1 MGRKRNQGKA
11 RRAAKAKAR
20 EEAANQIGSGHS
32 NDRLSTLLTIRG
44 TNVALHVGGPNDE
57 GKCKHG
63 LFDPDSTDNNLY
75 LQFISAFTSS
85 FHEAIR
91 RSDGPVSDCLIDAR
105 NATLDEFSNLW
116 KDPAKL
122 ETVMPACLC
131 VGTDAILEGE
141 DYIARL
147 FATPVRFFEQYIAVE
162 LKQTQ
167 AVPNWPKIEDT
178 YHADDHSLVKFFR
191 NRIPC
196 SCMDKK
202 YQDVK
207 SITKLSTCYNPKCSN
222 LGVKVERSKAKYCS
236 RCRCATYCS
245 RECQGADWAAHAP
258 NCDDFVA
265 MTAEFEAKQ
274 QNKSHRG

>member
-1 MGRKRNQGKA
+1 MNFA
-11 RRAAKAKAR
+11 DVWHDSAKMKIAM
-20 EEAANQIGSGHS
+20 S
-32 NDRLSTLLTIRG
+32 
-44 TNVALHVGGPNDE
+44 V
-57 GKCKHG
+57 C
-63 LFDPDSTDNNLY
+63 F
-75 LQFISAFTSS
+75 
-85 FHEAIR
+85 
-91 RSDGPVSDCLIDAR
+91 
-105 NATLDEFSNLW
+105 
-116 KDPAKL
+116 
-122 ETVMPACLC
+122 C
-131 VGTDAILEGE
+131 VGTQSMLDG
-141 DYIARL
+141 DYLNARECAV
-147 FATPVRFFEQYIAVE
+147 FARYFEQYIAVE

-191 NRIPC
+191 HRIPC

-245 RECQGADWAAHAP
+245 RECQEADWGAHAP